1 VDDFSSIIGFI
12 PAEYHSTILAALT
25 VASLALPLLQWIAN
39 KTANTW
45 DNALVA
51 RIEWVLARVPRIGFG
66 NTQRAQQA
74 VQRTSVKP
82 PPISQTGGML
92 LSVLVYGVTMASVT
106 LGGYACA
113 GSPTDTALQ
122 NRLAANDLR
131 EDVNEAAEVLA
142 QAHGALPFI
151 CAYLGERS
159 AACMSLQDGYRITA
173 SAIDTVHR
181 GIDLLDAVG
190 VGAEQTRVAAERV
203 LSEAK
208 AFGSAVQRTGEE
220 VQNAVAKQADRSG
233 GGPGGPSAE
242 QPAAEASPAEDAGT
256 PAPAAAQ

>member
-1 VDDFSSIIGFI
+1 VDRAFIQKLIWTVLAIGV
-12 PAEYHSTILAALT
+12 YVLT
-25 VASLALPLLQWIAN
+25 VFVPEVGSDLKVIAGLIVGAVWI
-39 KTANTW
+39 
-45 DNALVA
+45 NAKESA
-51 RIEWVLARVPRIGFG
+51 RA
-66 NTQRAQQA
+66 
-74 VQRTSVKP
+74 SVKP
-82 PPISQTGGML
+82 PPVPAKPGDWLEPLVPL
-92 LSVLVYGVTMASVT
+92 LSHATAMSIAFGALT
-106 LGGYACA
+106 ACA
-113 GSPTDTALQ
+113 GTPADTALQ

-131 EDVNEAAEVLA
+131 DTVNEASDTLA

-151 CAYLGERS
+151 CAYFGERS

>member
-1 VDDFSSIIGFI
+1 VDRAFIQKLIWTVLAIGV
-12 PAEYHSTILAALT
+12 YVLT
-25 VASLALPLLQWIAN
+25 VFVPEVGSDLKVIAGLIVGAVWI
-39 KTANTW
+39 
-45 DNALVA
+45 NAKESA
-51 RIEWVLARVPRIGFG
+51 
-66 NTQRAQQA
+66 
-74 VQRTSVKP
+74 RTSVKP

-113 GSPTDTALQ
+113 GSPADAALQ

-131 EDVNEAAEVLA
+131 DTVNEASDTLA

-151 CAYLGERS
+151 CAYFGEQS

-208 AFGSAVQRTGEE
+208 AFGSAVQRTGDE
-220 VQNAVAKQADRSG
+220 VQNAVAKQADGSG

-242 QPAAEASPAEDAGT
+242 QPAAEAAPAEGAGPPPT
-256 PAPAAAQ
+256 AAP